1 MDGLLERYASA
12 RRVRG
17 DFSPMIEIA
26 VMITP
31 DIKTELLSFVN
42 ASGHFGNSFFEPL
55 PCEVTC
61 NMAVPKA
68 PARVFSMTT
77 GEDLPYSFEN
87 GRVTLTIPK
96 LGLFDAAVIDY

>member
-1 MDGLLERYASA
+1 MDGILSVTPPRAA
-12 RRVRG
+12 CAG

-31 DIKTELLSFVN
+31 DFKTELLSFVN
-42 ASGHFGNSFFEPL
+42 SSGHFGNSFFEPI
-55 PCEVTC
+55 PCDVTC

-68 PARVFSMTT
+68 PARVYSMAT
-77 GEDLPYSFEN
+77 GEALAYTFAD
-87 GRVTLTIPK
+87 GRVTLTLPK

>member
-1 MDGLLERYASA
+1 MDGILERYAAA

-31 DIKTELLSFVN
+31 DFKTELLSFVN
-42 ASGHFGNSFFEPL
+42 SSGHFGNSFFEPI
-55 PCEVTC
+55 PCDVTC

-68 PARVFSMTT
+68 PARVYSMAT
-77 GEDLPYSFEN
+77 GEALAYTFAD
-87 GRVTLTIPK
+87 GRVTLTLPK